1 MLLVATSRLFQD
13 EKLHSR
19 QTLKYSI
26 PLLLYQAFSASST
39 IFQTSI
45 SSRIVRPMFAPS
57 AASIADFEK
66 LLGNPGLRGGPWG
79 RWAHRLRG
87 RIVIDGCLF

>member
-1 MLLVATSRLFQD
+1 M
-13 EKLHSR
+13 
-19 QTLKYSI
+19 
-26 PLLLYQAFSASST
+26 
-39 IFQTSI
+39 

-66 LLGNPGLRGGPWG
+66 LPGNLGLRGGPWE

-87 RIVIDGCLF
+87 RIVVDGGLF